1 MSQTFNLKYPIKCNG
16 VETSTLKVRRPT
28 IGDML
33 NSTQNGRSDQEA
45 EIWLLAN
52 LSCVSPDDIKTMDLA
67 DYMRIQKGMLKM
79 QDIGETS

>member
-1 MSQTFNLKYPIKCNG
+1 MTETFNLKFPIKCNG
-16 VETSTLKVRRPT
+16 VESSTLTVRRPT

-33 NSTQNGRSDQEA
+33 NSNQNGRSDQEA

-52 LSCVSPDDIKTMDLA
+52 LSSVSPEDIKKLDLA

-79 QDIGETS
+79 QDIEETS